1 MSINDDK
8 LEEYKAESL
17 KKDTI
22 SLTSAL
28 IRLLQMILLFLWGVQ
43 VLDMSLLAVF
53 SPTIVVFIIFCCLLM
68 LFLLV
73 RHRYKKLQGG
83 RNNAATKYKNI

>member
-28 IRLLQMILLFLWGVQ
+28 IRLLQMILLFLWGAQ

-73 RHRYKKLQGG
+73 RRKYKREV
-83 RNNAATKYKNI
+83 RNRNAATKH

>member
-28 IRLLQMILLFLWGVQ
+28 IRLLQMILLFLWGAQ

-53 SPTIVVFIIFCCLLM
+53 RRLLLYLLYFVV
-68 LFLLV
+68 
-73 RHRYKKLQGG
+73 Y
-83 RNNAATKYKNI
+83 

>member
-8 LEEYKAESL
+8 LAEYKAESL

-28 IRLLQMILLFLWGVQ
+28 IRLIQMILLFLWGAQ
-43 VLDMSLLAVF
+43 VLNMSLLMVF
-53 SPTIVVFIIFCCLLM
+53 APTIVVFLAFC
-68 LFLLV
+68 
-73 RHRYKKLQGG
+73 
-83 RNNAATKYKNI
+83 

>member
-8 LEEYKAESL
+8 LAEYKAESL

-28 IRLLQMILLFLWGVQ
+28 IRLIQMILLFLWGAQ
-43 VLDMSLLAVF
+43 VLNMSLLMVF
-53 SPTIVVFIIFCCLLM
+53 APTIVVFLAFCW
-68 LFLLV
+68 LLV
-73 RHRYKKLQGG
+73 LFFIARHRYKKLQGG
-83 RNNAATKYKNI
+83 RNNAATKY

>member
-28 IRLLQMILLFLWGVQ
+28 IRLLQMILLFLWGAQ

-83 RNNAATKYKNI
+83 RNNAATKY